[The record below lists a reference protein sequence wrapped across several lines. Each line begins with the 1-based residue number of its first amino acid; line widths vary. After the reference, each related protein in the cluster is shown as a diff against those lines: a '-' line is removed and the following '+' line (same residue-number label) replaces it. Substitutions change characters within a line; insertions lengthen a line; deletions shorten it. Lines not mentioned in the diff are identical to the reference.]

1 MSKITLNASPTTPVI
16 IYYCKAGI
24 PTGKTIRISQSGKIY
39 QCSNVALHNCDAAMH
54 HDNATSKAKASGA
67 RCTLNVDNGEVSF
80 HE

>member
-1 MSKITLNASPTTPVI
+1 
-16 IYYCKAGI
+16 
-24 PTGKTIRISQSGKIY
+24 
-39 QCSNVALHNCDAAMH
+39 MH